1 MKPISIEKRE
11 LVLLARERGETI
23 ESIATWLQISI
34 SSVKSVCLLY
44 RRTGSIEPK
53 AYKGRPS
60 RLTEEMI
67 SNIHYKIETEAD
79 STLEEIITSLNL
91 PIKKSQLS
99 KWLIKAGYTFK
110 KNSTC
115 GKYEKTGCCSKA

>member
-1 MKPISIEKRE
+1 MKPISTEKRE
-11 LVLLARERGETI
+11 LILLAKNRGETI
-23 ESIATWLQISI
+23 QSIATWLQISI
-34 SSVKSVCLLY
+34 SSVKSICLLHK
-44 RRTGSIEPK
+44 RTGCISPK
-53 AYKGRPS
+53 AYKGRSS

-115 GKYEKTGCCSKA
+115 GKYEKTRCCSEA